1 MNRFDLSGK
10 LALVTGATR
19 GIGLGVARAMAKSGA
34 GVILVGRDQSHLQQ
48 SATELRQV
56 TGSVQVACFDLS
68 QTSGISTW
76 FDQLCA
82 DHGCPDILVNSA
94 GINRRGAAI
103 DLSLDDWNEV
113 IAINTTAVFELCRS
127 FARAR
132 IALGRGGRIINVA
145 SLMTAAARAGIAP
158 YIASKG
164 AIGQLTKAFAV
175 EWAKSG
181 ILVNA
186 IAPGYIDTD
195 LNKALI
201 ADAAF
206 DHWVKGRCPLGRW
219 GTPEDIAWPAVFL
232 ASSAADFITGQVIYV
247 DGGWLAA
254 F

>member
-1 MNRFDLSGK
+1 MNPFDLSGK
-10 LALVTGATR
+10 VALVTGATR

-34 GVILVGRDQSHLQQ
+34 GVILAGRDQGFLEQ
-48 SATELRQV
+48 SATELRQI
-56 TGSVQVACFDLS
+56 TDSVHIARCDLS
-68 QTSGISTW
+68 QTDRIASW
-76 FDQLCA
+76 FERVCA
-82 DHGCPDILVNSA
+82 DYRSPDILVNSA
-94 GINRRGAAI
+94 GINRRGPAI

-113 IAINTTAVFELCRS
+113 IAVNTTAIFELCRG

-132 IALGRGGRIINVA
+132 IAEGKRGRIINIA
-145 SLMTAAARAGIAP
+145 SLMTAAARSGISP

-175 EWAKSG
+175 EWANAG

-186 IAPGYIDTD
+186 IAPGYIDTE
-195 LNKALI
+195 LNKELI

-219 GTPEDIAWPAVFL
+219 GTPEDIAWPVVFL
-232 ASSAADFITGQVIYV
+232 AGSAAGFITGQVIYV
-247 DGGWLAA
+247 DGGWLAT

>member
-1 MNRFDLSGK
+1 MNPFDLSGK

-34 GVILVGRDQSHLQQ
+34 GVVLVGRDQSYLEQ
-48 SATELRQV
+48 SSTELRHI
-56 TGSVQVACFDLS
+56 TDSVHVACFDLL
-68 QTSGISTW
+68 QTDRIAGW
-76 FDQLCA
+76 FEQVCA
-82 DHGCPDILVNSA
+82 DYRSPDILVNSA
-94 GINRRGAAI
+94 GINRRGPAI

-113 IAINTTAVFELCRS
+113 IAVNTTAIFELCRS
-127 FARAR
+127 FARVR
-132 IALGRGGRIINVA
+132 IAEGKGGRIINIA
-145 SLMTAAARAGIAP
+145 SLMTAAARAGISP

-201 ADAAF
+201 TDPGF

-219 GTPEDIAWPAVFL
+219 GTPDDIAWPAVFL
-232 ASSAADFITGQVIYV
+232 ASSAADFITGQIIYV
-247 DGGWLAA
+247 DGGWLAT

>member
-1 MNRFDLSGK
+1 MNPFDLSGK
-10 LALVTGATR
+10 FALVTGATR
-19 GIGLGVARAMAKSGA
+19 GIGLGVAQAMARAGA
-34 GVILVGRDQSHLQQ
+34 GVILAGRDQSLLEH
-48 SATELRQV
+48 SANELRQV
-56 TGSVQVACFDLS
+56 TDSVHTTCFDLL
-68 QTSGISTW
+68 QTDGIASW
-76 FDQLCA
+76 FEQVCA
-82 DHGCPDILVNSA
+82 DHRSPDILVNSA
-94 GINRRGAAI
+94 GINRRGPAI

-113 IAINTTAVFELCRS
+113 IAVNTTAIFELCRS

-132 IALGRGGRIINVA
+132 IAERKGGRIINIA
-145 SLMTAAARAGIAP
+145 SLMTAAARPGISP

-206 DHWVKGRCPLGRW
+206 DDWVKGRCPLGRW

-232 ASSAADFITGQVIYV
+232 ASSAADFITGQVICV
-247 DGGWLAA
+247 DGGWLAT